1 MPDDI
6 DRISLTLP
14 TEMVDRLDGIV
25 TDWEYASRSE
35 AIRDSLRDFFA
46 TYEWESGEDTRH
58 HGTIVVVHDHHVE
71 GLADDLQTVQHEMAE
86 VITSVQHIHL
96 SHDACMETLVVEGVG
111 AEITELANK
120 LRALSGV
127 QQVKVVVVDE
137 QHSHDTHGHTNHEH
151 GN

>member
-1 MPDDI
+1 MTDDI

-14 TEMVDRLDGIV
+14 TGMVDRLDGIV

-46 TYEWESGEDTRH
+46 TYEWESGEDTHH

-96 SHDACMETLVVEGVG
+96 SHDACMETLVVEGAG
-111 AEITELANK
+111 QEITELANK

-127 QQVKVVVVDE
+127 QQVKVVAVDE
-137 QHSHDTHGHTNHEH
+137 QHSHDHSHHEH